1 MLPLFDVL
9 DAAWHRTTDG
19 RSSPPWLEPMSVP
32 EHDDADAARAVPASA
47 PRAVDPAGAP
57 AGARSETGA
66 AHDDGA
72 LETALDAP
80 DAALAAAAADDEA
93 APYDLDGLLA
103 ATGATPALLA
113 AVERTGLLAP
123 HHVDDGGTLRYS
135 AADVAAVRAGMTL
148 LEAGLPLGEL
158 LDLARR
164 TDRAIQQIADH
175 AIEAFLRFVRD
186 PVRGTASSDEEAAAR
201 LVTAYEEMLPATE
214 RLVAHH
220 LRRRLLTRA
229 AERVAVELGDDR
241 GEAGTPGAHDP
252 TGAPEH
258 GGPRDGEDGSSGGGP
273 S

>member
-1 MLPLFDVL
+1 
-9 DAAWHRTTDG
+9 
-19 RSSPPWLEPMSVP
+19 MSVP
-32 EHDDADAARAVPASA
+32 HPDDARGVPPSPPGAARTVQPADASA
-47 PRAVDPAGAP
+47 GSPTAAGTARRDGTVD
-57 AGARSETGA
+57 
-66 AHDDGA
+66 
-72 LETALDAP
+72 TALDAP
-80 DAALAAAAADDEA
+80 DAALAAAAADDDV
-93 APYDLDGLLA
+93 APYDLDGLLV

-123 HHVDDGGTLRYS
+123 HHVDDRGTPRYS
-135 AADVAAVRAGMTL
+135 DADVAAVRAGMTL
-148 LEAGLPLGEL
+148 LDAGLPLGEL

-186 PVRGTASSDEEAAAR
+186 PVRGTASSDEEAADR

-229 AERVAVELGDDR
+229 AERVAVELGDDG
-241 GEAGTPGAHDP
+241 GEPSD
-252 TGAPEH
+252 
-258 GGPRDGEDGSSGGGP
+258 GP